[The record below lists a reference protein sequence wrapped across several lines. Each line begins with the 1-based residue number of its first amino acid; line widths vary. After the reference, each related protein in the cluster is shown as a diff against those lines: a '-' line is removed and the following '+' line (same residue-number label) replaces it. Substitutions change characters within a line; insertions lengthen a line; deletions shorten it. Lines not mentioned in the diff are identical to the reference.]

1 MSKAVFFGFSKYSS
15 VTAML
20 LQLGVPSRGRITK
33 KSRAGDRLNKTPKAP
48 RPRHQR
54 RRGGWEWGWSIPLPS

>member
-33 KSRAGDRLNKTPKAP
+33 KAEPGID
-48 RPRHQR
+48 
-54 RRGGWEWGWSIPLPS
+54 